1 MGFWDLFQ
9 RPDINKGVEEYRAAE
24 RAVLLD
30 VRERDE
36 YEGGHIPGSRNL
48 PLSDIAKAASVI
60 ADKTTAVFVYC
71 LSGGRSS
78 AAAAALRRM
87 GYTDVHDIGGIGAW
101 RGEVER

>member
-1 MGFWDLFQ
+1 MGFWDFFQ
-9 RPDINKGVEEYRAAE
+9 KRDINVGVEEYRAAE
-24 RAVLLD
+24 HAVLLD

-36 YEGGHIPGSRNL
+36 YAQGHIPESRNL
-48 PLSDIAKAASVI
+48 PLSAIAQAPSLAKDKAAP
-60 ADKTTAVFVYC
+60 VFVYC